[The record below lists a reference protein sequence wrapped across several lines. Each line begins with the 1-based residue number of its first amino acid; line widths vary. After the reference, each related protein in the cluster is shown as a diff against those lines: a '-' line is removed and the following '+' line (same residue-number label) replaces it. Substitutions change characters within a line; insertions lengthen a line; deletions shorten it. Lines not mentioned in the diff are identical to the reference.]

1 MTKGMEKSCSEEIM
15 KALCECAEQLRLSN
29 KIERT
34 LLLSQTIEN
43 LSRSLEILKG
53 IKEGDSSE

>member
-1 MTKGMEKSCSEEIM
+1 MEKSCSKEIM